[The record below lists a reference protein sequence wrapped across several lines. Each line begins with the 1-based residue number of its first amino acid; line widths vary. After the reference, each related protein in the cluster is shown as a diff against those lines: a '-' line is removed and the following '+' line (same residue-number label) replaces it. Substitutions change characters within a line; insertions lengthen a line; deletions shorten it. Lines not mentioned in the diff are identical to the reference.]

1 MQKSLPW
8 GWGGVWIFSGTTQL
22 RLILITLYNDLDL
35 LFAKL
40 SIYGRFKCNL
50 LLDCV
55 MYLRAGPNFKCAKLN
70 ANEQDQ

>member
-1 MQKSLPW
+1 MD
-8 GWGGVWIFSGTTQL
+8 
-22 RLILITLYNDLDL
+22 ITLYNDLDL

-55 MYLRAGPNFKCAKLN
+55 IYLRAGPLN
-70 ANEQDQ
+70 VPNSVLMSKINRFCSLTLDSAQHDCEVHHFT